1 MHEALT
7 KDAVEMDKV
16 KQFFD
21 WVVRAPPAT
30 VQQAEHENMQYDESQ
45 LDQSIGRMIAVKDE
59 FAEIVAQVVR
69 DVGHERR
76 QRRAHA
82 KTTSRSRKT

>member
-1 MHEALT
+1 MLEALQ
-7 KDAVEMDKV
+7 KDAVEMDRV
-16 KQFFD
+16 KRFFD
-21 WVVRAPPAT
+21 WVVRAPPST
-30 VQQAEHENMQYDESQ
+30 VLEAERENMQYDESR

-82 KTTSRSRKT
+82 KTHTRSRKT